1 MAGPESA
8 PEAHLSPPAA
18 RSPWAPAVP
27 GSIPS
32 TTARLRPT
40 DPTRVGVFEL
50 LGRIGEGGMGVV
62 YLGQEPDGSRV
73 AVKVVRDEL
82 AGQVEFRAR
91 FSREVRAMKGV
102 RGPRTANLIA
112 ANVRDTPQWVVMDY
126 VPGPNLAE
134 RLQHTVGLGA
144 RGVCEFVRGLAQG
157 VQAIHQ
163 AGVVHRDLK
172 PSNVVLAQ
180 DGPVILDY
188 GIARALD
195 ATSVTSTGT
204 RVGSLVWMSP
214 EQLLGTGEDRPCD
227 VHALGLLAHYAA
239 TGEHP
244 FGTGRPEAVA
254 WRISNGEP
262 SLAPYPQVPGLDE
275 LVRACLR
282 TDPEQRPTAGE
293 VLTRAE
299 LLTPG

>member
-1 MAGPESA
+1 MAA
-8 PEAHLSPPAA
+8 PDSPPT
-18 RSPWAPAVP
+18 SSVPQLPASGVA
-27 GSIPS
+27 
-32 TTARLRPT
+32 TLRPN
-40 DPTRVGVFEL
+40 DPASVGVFTL
-50 LGRIGEGGMGVV
+50 VARIGEGGMGVV
-62 YLGQEPDGSRV
+62 YLGREPDGSLV

-126 VPGPNLAE
+126 IPGPNLAE
-134 RLQHTVGLGA
+134 RLQGTAGLGA
-144 RGVCEFVRGLAQG
+144 EGVGEFVLGLAQG
-157 VQAIHQ
+157 VDAIHR

-172 PSNVVLAQ
+172 PSNVIVARS
-180 DGPVILDY
+180 GPVILDY

-195 ATSVTSTGT
+195 ATSVTMTGS

-214 EQLLGTGEDRPCD
+214 EQLLGPGEDRPCD
-227 VHALGLLAHYAA
+227 VHAFGLLAYFAA

-254 WRISNGEP
+254 WRISNSEP
-262 SLAPYPQVPGLDE
+262 RLTPYPQVPGLDE

-282 TDPEQRPTAGE
+282 SEPERRPTASE
-293 VLTRAE
+293 VLARAE
-299 LLTPG
+299 TLMPG